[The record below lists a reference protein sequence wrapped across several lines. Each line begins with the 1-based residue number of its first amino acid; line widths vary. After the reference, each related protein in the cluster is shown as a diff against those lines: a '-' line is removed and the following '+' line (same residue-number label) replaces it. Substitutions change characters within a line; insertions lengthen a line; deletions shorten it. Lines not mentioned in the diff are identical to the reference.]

1 MAVISYDYVLLA
13 EGSEA
18 ALAQH
23 VLWGFMLMT
32 IAVFGNGSLAVDR
45 LWSKRPDKQ
54 PLAVASR
61 PA

>member
-1 MAVISYDYVLLA
+1 MLLRNICCLKS
-13 EGSEA
+13 GPVSITKCT
-18 ALAQH
+18 
-23 VLWGFMLMT
+23 LWGFMLMT